1 MLIQQLIISHHHH
14 ISNHIAIQGSL
25 DFFYNRVKTISVPI
39 TFSFSI
45 QDVFQARKILRG
57 AAHTVVTNAY

>member
-14 ISNHIAIQGSL
+14 ISNHIAIQSSL

-45 QDVFQARKILRG
+45 QDVFQARKVLRG